1 MEKNFLLIV
10 FCLLGLNLSAQ
21 MRTVAGQ
28 VKDNS
33 DLPLIG
39 VNILV
44 KGTDTGTVT
53 DFDGNFSLEV
63 PAGQNTL
70 VLSYTGY
77 IAQEVDITNTSQVE
91 IVLQE
96 DVYGL
101 EEVVVVGYGTQ
112 KKVNLTG
119 SVEQVNGDQLARQP
133 VMQTSQALTGL
144 SPGLTAIQSSG
155 QPGADNATLRIR
167 GGGSIGASN
176 DPLVLIDGVEGD
188 INGVDPNDI
197 ENISVL
203 KDASAAAIYG
213 SRASNGVILVTTKR
227 AKEGSFS
234 VNYNAWLG
242 TQKPTT
248 LPEFVG
254 VIEYLNLI
262 GTDAAVV
269 ADYQANLS
277 DSDNYPDT
285 DWVNELFTENGFQQ
299 YHNISVNGG
308 SERVKALASVSF
320 MDQSANVPNY
330 NFKRYNVRL
339 NTDIKAND
347 RINLSFDLN
356 FRRSDQD
363 NPNASLENVTRQ
375 AFRIPPDQVAIHSDG
390 SWGDGWQG
398 QNPVA
403 FAYDGGTNLSQT
415 NYFRGVLRAT
425 VDIVDGLK
433 FTALYSPEFQDG
445 YFKNFNKQYT
455 TIVDWNT
462 KTTRIVPAQN
472 SLSQSNQ
479 RSLTNN
485 VNALLTYDKTFGNHG
500 LSLLAGYEA
509 IKFNYEAFG
518 ANRRDFIL
526 DNIQVLN
533 AGSQDGLGNNGTA
546 TQNGLVSFFGRA
558 NYAFKD
564 KYLLEANIRRDAS
577 SRFAADN
584 RVAIFPSFSV
594 GWRVSQEDFF
604 NEEGFFSD
612 LKLRA
617 SWGRLGNQ
625 QIGDFPYVSSI
636 SLGGGN
642 NYIFNDV
649 IYTGAVQ
656 SVLANND
663 IRWETSETTN
673 FGADIGFMQGK
684 FTITADY
691 FIKNTDDLLLV
702 LPIPL
707 VAGLSPA
714 ESNAA
719 STENKGFD
727 LALTWRD
734 KIGAFNYGLRVNYS
748 DVVRT
753 ATDLAGVGPLI
764 SGNQIT
770 QLGGELFSLYG
781 LESQGIFQSQ
791 AEIDGAATQAGNP
804 TIGDLRYVDQ
814 NSDGL
819 INSDDRVIIG
829 NPFPRHS
836 YGIELFGDIKG
847 FDLSVFLNGVGKRDV
862 LLLGDAAMPLFN
874 AGKIQR
880 WHVEQSWSES
890 NTGAEFPRI
899 FPTSNNQQV
908 SSTWV
913 FDASYLRVRNITIGY
928 TVPASALQKVGI
940 NSLRIY
946 ASGQNLFTSS
956 NLPDGLDPL
965 IPNGSS
971 GGYFPVTKA
980 TTFGLNVNF

>member
-1 MEKNFLLIV
+1 MERSFLLI
-10 FCLLGLNLSAQ
+10 FGLLLSWSLAGQ
-21 MRTVAGQ
+21 VRTVNGH

-44 KGTDTGTVT
+44 KGTSIGTVS
-53 DFDGNFSLEV
+53 DLDGNFSIEV
-63 PAGQNTL
+63 PQTQKML
-70 VLSYTGY
+70 VFSYTGY
-77 IAQEVDITNTSQVE
+77 VAREVDISTNTQVE
-91 IVLQE
+91 VILEE

-119 SVEQVNGDQLARQP
+119 SVERVEGDQLARQP
-133 VMQTSQALTGL
+133 VLQTSQALTGL

-188 INGVDPNDI
+188 INGVDPNNI
-197 ENISVL
+197 ESISVL
-203 KDASAAAIYG
+203 KDAAAAAIYG

-227 AKEGSFS
+227 AKEGTFS

-242 TQKPTT
+242 TQDPTT

-262 GTDAAVV
+262 GTDPAVV
-269 ADYQANLS
+269 ANYEANLN
-277 DSDNYPDT
+277 DPDLYPDT

-308 SERVKALASVSF
+308 SERVKALASVSL
-320 MDQSANVPNY
+320 MDQTANIPNY

-347 RINLSFDLN
+347 RIDLSFDLN
-356 FRRSDQD
+356 FRRSDRD
-363 NPNASLENVTRQ
+363 NPNTGLNNVTRQ
-375 AFRIPPDQVAIHSDG
+375 AFRIPPDQIAIHSDG

-403 FAYDGGTNLSQT
+403 SVYDGGQNLSQS
-415 NYFRGVLRAT
+415 NYFRGVLRAN
-425 VDIVDGLK
+425 VRLLEGLT
-433 FTALYSPEFQDG
+433 FTALYSPEFSDG
-445 YFKNFNKQYT
+445 YAKNFNKQYT

-462 KTTRIVPAQN
+462 KNTRIVPAQN
-472 SLSQSNQ
+472 SLSQSNS

-485 VNALLTYDKTFGNHG
+485 VNALLRYTKSFGDH
-500 LSLLAGYEA
+500 SLNLLGGYEA
-509 IKFNYEAFG
+509 IKYTYENFY
-518 ANRRDFIL
+518 ANRRDFII
-526 DNIQVLN
+526 DQIQVLN
-533 AGSQDGLGNNGTA
+533 AGSQDGLGNGGTA
-546 TQNGLVSFFGRA
+546 TQNGLVSYFGRA
-558 NYAFKD
+558 NYSYKD

-577 SRFAADN
+577 SRFAEDN

-604 NEEGFFSD
+604 NEDGFLSD

-636 SLGGGN
+636 ALGSG
-642 NYIFNDV
+642 NYIFDDV

-663 IRWETSETTN
+663 IRWETSETAN

-684 FTITADY
+684 LNITADY
-691 FIKNTDDLLLV
+691 FIKNTDDLLLR

-707 VAGLSPA
+707 VAGLSAA

-727 LALTWRD
+727 LAVTWRD
-734 KIGAFNYGLRVNYS
+734 RIGKFNYGARFNYS
-748 DVVRT
+748 DVVRI
-753 ATDLAGVGPLI
+753 ATDLANVGPLI

-770 QLGGELFSLYG
+770 ELGGELFSIYG
-781 LESQGIFQSQ
+781 YETAGIFQTQ

-804 TIGDLRYVDQ
+804 AVGDLQYVDQ
-814 NSDGL
+814 NSDGI
-819 INSDDRVIIG
+819 INGDDRVIIG

-836 YGIELFGDIKG
+836 YGFELFGDYKG
-847 FDLSVFLNGVGKRDV
+847 FDFAIFLNGVGKRDV
-862 LLLGDAAMPLFN
+862 FLQGDAAMPLFN

-880 WHVEQSWSES
+880 WHVEESWSET
-890 NTGAEFPRI
+890 NTNARFPRI
-899 FPTSNNQQV
+899 FATSNNTST
-908 SSTWV
+908 SSTWI

-928 TVPASALQKVGI
+928 TVPRSLLERVGI

-946 ASGQNLFTSS
+946 ASGQNLFTFDD
-956 NLPDGLDPL
+956 LPEGTDPL
-965 IPNGSS
+965 IPNNTS
-971 GGYFPVTKA
+971 GAFFPVTSA
-980 TTFGLNVNF
+980 MTFGVNVNF

>member
-1 MEKNFLLIV
+1 M
-10 FCLLGLNLSAQ
+10 
-21 MRTVAGQ
+21 

-33 DLPLIG
+33 DMPLIG

-44 KGTDTGTVT
+44 KGTGTGTVS
-53 DFDGNFSLEV
+53 DLDGNFNIEV
-63 PAGQNTL
+63 PQGENVL
-70 VLSYTGY
+70 VFSYTGY
-77 IAQEVDITNTSQVE
+77 QPQEVDVSTSTRVE
-91 IVLQE
+91 VVLQE

-119 SVEQVNGDQLARQP
+119 SVERIDGEQLARQP

-144 SPGLTAIQSSG
+144 TPGLTAIQDSG
-155 QPGADNATLRIR
+155 QPGNDDAILRIR

-176 DPLVLIDGVEGD
+176 NPLVLIDGVEGN

-203 KDASAAAIYG
+203 KDASAAALYG

-227 AKEGSFS
+227 AKAGTFS
-234 VNYNAWLG
+234 VNYNTWLG
-242 TQKPTT
+242 TQQPTT

-262 GTDAAVV
+262 GTDPAIVSE
-269 ADYQANLS
+269 YQANLS
-277 DSDNYPDT
+277 DADNYPDT

-299 YHNISVNGG
+299 YHSITVNGG
-308 SERVKALASVSF
+308 SEKVKALASVSL
-320 MDQSANVPNY
+320 MDQSANIPNY
-330 NFKRYNVRL
+330 GFKRYNARL
-339 NTDIKAND
+339 NTDIQAND
-347 RINLSFDLN
+347 RISFSFDLN
-356 FRRSDQD
+356 FRRSNQD
-363 NPNASLENVTRQ
+363 NPNTGLENVTRQ
-375 AFRIPPDQVAIHSDG
+375 AFRIPPDKVSIHSDG

-403 FAYDGGTNLSQT
+403 AVYGGGQNLSQY
-415 NYFRGVLRAT
+415 NYFRGVLRANI
-425 VDIVDGLK
+425 DILEGLSL
-433 FTALYSPEFQDG
+433 TALYSPEISDD
-445 YFKNFNKQYT
+445 YFKNFNKQYI

-462 KTTRIVPAQN
+462 RNTRTVPAQN
-472 SLSQSNQ
+472 SLSQTYW

-485 VNALLTYDKTFGNHG
+485 VNALLRYTKTFDNHAFT
-500 LSLLAGYEA
+500 LLGGYEA
-509 IKFNYEAFG
+509 IKYNEEAFS
-518 ANRRDFIL
+518 ANRRDFII
-526 DNIQVLN
+526 DQIQVLN
-533 AGSQDGLGNNGTA
+533 AGSQDGLGNSGTA

-564 KYLLEANIRRDAS
+564 KYLLEANVRRDAS
-577 SRFAADN
+577 SRFASDN

-594 GWRVSQEDFF
+594 GWRVSQEGFF
-604 NEEGFFSD
+604 NPEGFLSD

-636 SLGGGN
+636 ALGSS
-642 NYIFNDV
+642 NYIFDDV

-673 FGADIGFMQGK
+673 FGIDLGILQGK
-684 FTITADY
+684 FSLTADY
-691 FIKNTDDLLLV
+691 FVKNTDDLLLV
-702 LPIPL
+702 LPIPM
-707 VAGLSPA
+707 VAGLEAA

-734 KIGAFNYGLRVNYS
+734 RIGAFNYGARFNYS
-748 DVVRT
+748 DVIRT

-764 SGNQIT
+764 NGSQIT
-770 QLGGELFSLYG
+770 ELGGQLFSIYG
-781 LESQGIFQSQ
+781 LESAGIFQTQS
-791 AEIDGAATQAGNP
+791 EIDGAASQPGNP
-804 TIGDLRYVDQ
+804 AVGDLRYVDQ
-814 NSDGL
+814 NNDGL
-819 INSDDRVIIG
+819 INGDDRVIIG
-829 NPFPRHS
+829 NPYPRHA

-847 FDLSVFLNGVGKRDV
+847 FDFSVFLNGVGKRDV
-862 LLLGDAAMPLFN
+862 FLQGDAAMPLFN

-880 WHVEQSWSES
+880 WHVEQSWSET
-890 NTGAEFPRI
+890 NTGASFPRI
-899 FPTSNNQQV
+899 FASTNNQSV
-908 SSTWV
+908 SSTWI
-913 FDASYLRVRNITIGY
+913 FDASYLRVRNITVGY
-928 TVPASALQKVGI
+928 TFPTSLLQKVGV

-946 ASGQNLFTSS
+946 ASGQNLFTFD
-956 NLPDGLDPL
+956 NLPEGIDPL
-965 IPNGSS
+965 IPNGTS
-971 GGYFPVTKA
+971 GGYFPVTSA

>member
-1 MEKNFLLIV
+1 M
-10 FCLLGLNLSAQ
+10 
-21 MRTVAGQ
+21 
-28 VKDNS
+28 
-33 DLPLIG
+33 PLIG

-44 KGTDTGTVT
+44 KGTGTGTVS
-53 DFDGNFSLEV
+53 DLDGNFSIDV
-63 PAGQNTL
+63 PGDRDVL
-70 VLSYTGY
+70 VFSYTGY
-77 IAQEVDITNTSQVE
+77 VAQEVNVSTSTRVE
-91 IVLQE
+91 VVLAE

-119 SVEQVNGDQLARQP
+119 SVERVEGDQLARQP
-133 VMQTSQALTGL
+133 IMQTSQALTGL
-144 SPGLTAIQSSG
+144 TPGLTAIQSSG
-155 QPGADNATLRIR
+155 QPGSDNATLRIR

-188 INGVDPNDI
+188 INGVDPNNI

-203 KDASAAAIYG
+203 KDAAAAAIYG

-227 AKEGSFS
+227 AKEGTFS

-242 TQKPTT
+242 TQQPTT

-262 GTDAAVV
+262 GTDPGVV
-269 ADYQANLS
+269 ANYQANLN
-277 DSDNYPDT
+277 DPDLYPDT

-308 SERVKALASVSF
+308 SEKVKALASVSL
-320 MDQSANVPNY
+320 MDQTANIPNY
-330 NFKRYNVRL
+330 GFKRYNVRL

-347 RINLSFDLN
+347 RIDFSFDLN
-356 FRRSDQD
+356 FRRSEQD
-363 NPNASLENVTRQ
+363 NPNTGLSNVTRQ
-375 AFRIPPDQVAIHSDG
+375 AFRIAPDQVAIHSDG

-403 FAYDGGTNLSQT
+403 AVYDGGQNLGQN
-415 NYFRGVLRAT
+415 NYFRGVLRAN
-425 VDIVDGLK
+425 VRLLEGLT
-433 FTALYSPEFQDG
+433 FTALYSPEFSDT
-445 YFKNFNKQYT
+445 YDKDFNKQYT

-462 KTTRIVPAQN
+462 KNTRIVPAQN
-472 SLSQSNQ
+472 SLYQNNS

-485 VNALLTYDKTFGNHG
+485 VNALLRYSKTFGDHDLN
-500 LSLLAGYEA
+500 LLGGYES
-509 IKFNYEAFG
+509 IKYNYERFY

-526 DNIQVLN
+526 DQIQVLN
-533 AGSQDGLGNNGTA
+533 AGSQDGLGNGGTA
-546 TQNGLVSFFGRA
+546 TQNGLVSYFGRA

-577 SRFAADN
+577 SRFAEDN

-604 NEEGFFSD
+604 NAEGFLSD

-636 SLGGGN
+636 SLGSS
-642 NYIFNDV
+642 NYIFDDV

-673 FGADIGFMQGK
+673 FGVDLGILEGK
-684 FTITADY
+684 LNITADY

-702 LPIPL
+702 LPIPM
-707 VAGLSPA
+707 VAGLSAA

-719 STENKGFD
+719 STRNKGID
-727 LALTWRD
+727 LSISWRD
-734 KIGAFNYGLRVNYS
+734 RIGAFSYGARLNYS
-748 DVVRT
+748 DVERI
-753 ATDLAGVGPLI
+753 ATDLANVGPLI
-764 SGNQIT
+764 SGSQIT
-770 QLGGELFSLYG
+770 ELGGELFSIYG
-781 LESQGIFQSQ
+781 YETAGIFQTQS
-791 AEIDGAATQAGNP
+791 EIDAAATQAGNP
-804 TIGDLRYVDQ
+804 TIGDLQYVDQ
-814 NSDGL
+814 NSDGI
-819 INSDDRVIIG
+819 INGDDRVVIG

-836 YGIELFGDIKG
+836 YGFELFGDIKG
-847 FDLSVFLNGVGKRDV
+847 FDFSIFLNGVGKRDV
-862 LLLGDAAMPLFN
+862 FLQGDAAMPLFN

-880 WHVEQSWSES
+880 WHVEESWSET
-890 NTGAEFPRI
+890 NTGASFPRI
-899 FPTSNNQQV
+899 FATSNNTST
-908 SSTWV
+908 SSTWI

-928 TVPASALQKVGI
+928 TLPNSLLDRVGI
-940 NSLRIY
+940 NNLRIY
-946 ASGQNLFTSS
+946 ASGQNLFTFDD
-956 NLPDGLDPL
+956 LPEGIDPL
-965 IPNGSS
+965 IPNGTS
-971 GGYFPVTKA
+971 GAYFPVSSA
-980 TTFGLNVNF
+980 MTFGLNVNF